1 MLFAL
6 PFTSPPFPLLE
17 LPSFSPWQ
25 PTAHSSHSVSC
36 FPTILT
42 THAQSPKQ
50 TRTIPFLEC
59 HCRCSVIICTKT
71 TKKSYCQWIYTR
83 LACLH
88 GEKLEGCKQQERNQ
102 FSYNITIQPCTRA
115 AALLNLLQLKPQWS
129 QRWNLKPQLLFTPF
143 SEDKMGFS
151 ALDEAVIHF
160 GSRSR
165 KPFWFN
171 PPPPP
176 HQTLTS
182 ALG

>member
-6 PFTSPPFPLLE
+6 PFTSLPFPLLE
-17 LPSFSPWQ
+17 LASFSPWQ
-25 PTAHSSHSVSC
+25 PTAHSSHSLSC
-36 FPTILT
+36 SPTILT

-88 GEKLEGCKQQERNQ
+88 GEKLEGCKQQGRNQ
-102 FSYNITIQPCTRA
+102 FSLPIWPCTRA
-115 AALLNLLQLKPQWS
+115 AALLNLLQLNPQWS
-129 QRWNLKPQLLFTPF
+129 RRWDLKPQLLFIPF
-143 SEDKMGFS
+143 SENETGFS

-160 GSRSR
+160 GSR
-165 KPFWFN
+165 KPF
-171 PPPPP
+171 
-176 HQTLTS
+176 
-182 ALG
+182 